1 MIALALAL
9 AASQPG
15 ALKTFGD
22 WTVGCD
28 NGRACQ
34 AVALLP
40 EEGDGEGATL
50 TLTRGPEA
58 NAEPVVWVTAQVEG
72 AQSPQQLVIDAKSLP
87 LALDGNSERLLVR
100 DGLGAA
106 RMLGQATSIVAVGPG
121 GGPRIP
127 VSARGSAAALLYMD
141 EQQGRL
147 NSTSALVRR
156 GAGQRVPPP
165 PPLPIIKA
173 PPSSAK
179 APRRLSEARVRQLL
193 GREITQCEYAQEL
206 WIQNARLDARH
217 SLVLASHPCGNGA
230 YNSVNSAYV
239 VDESGRVAPAR
250 FHKLAGDT
258 SHDAL
263 VGAGWDAET
272 RRLGT
277 FSKGR
282 GVGDCGFGQTFAW
295 DGRMF
300 RLVEQ
305 IEMNECRGS
314 MDYITT
320 WRAVVR

>member
-106 RMLGQATSIVAVGPG
+106 RMLGQAPASL
-121 GGPRIP
+121 R
-127 VSARGSAAALLYMD
+127 SARAA
-141 EQQGRL
+141 
-147 NSTSALVRR
+147 VRASR
-156 GAGQRVPPP
+156 CRRAARPPP
-165 PPLPIIKA
+165 CSTWT
-173 PPSSAK
+173 SS
-179 APRRLSEARVRQLL
+179 RV
-193 GREITQCEYAQEL
+193 
-206 WIQNARLDARH
+206 D
-217 SLVLASHPCGNGA
+217 
-230 YNSVNSAYV
+230 
-239 VDESGRVAPAR
+239 
-250 FHKLAGDT
+250 
-258 SHDAL
+258 
-263 VGAGWDAET
+263 
-272 RRLGT
+272 
-277 FSKGR
+277 
-282 GVGDCGFGQTFAW
+282 
-295 DGRMF
+295 
-300 RLVEQ
+300 
-305 IEMNECRGS
+305 
-314 MDYITT
+314 
-320 WRAVVR
+320 